1 MTFLQFIQAIV
12 IGLIATLSID
22 IWSYFFKKCFNQTT
36 LNFCFVG
43 RWALTMASGQ
53 FKHVDIAAS
62 EAKERECVVGWI
74 LHYIIGALFSLFFV
88 LLIGKEWMT
97 SPLFLPACLFG
108 LFSTVMPFFVMQPAL
123 GLGVMAVNT
132 AKPNQARLKTLT
144 THLLF
149 GVGLYLSAQ
158 FVLFI

>member
-1 MTFLQFIQAIV
+1 
-12 IGLIATLSID
+12 
-22 IWSYFFKKCFNQTT
+22 
-36 LNFCFVG
+36 
-43 RWALTMASGQ
+43 
-53 FKHVDIAAS
+53 
-62 EAKERECVVGWI
+62 
-74 LHYIIGALFSLFFV
+74 
-88 LLIGKEWMT
+88 
-97 SPLFLPACLFG
+97 
-108 LFSTVMPFFVMQPAL
+108 MPFFVMQPAL